1 MRKRLPKSACVALY
15 LLSIFLDLMTS
26 NSSMYYTSVIICICI
41 ALLYITYLN

>member
-26 NSSMYYTSVIICICI
+26 MYNIIV
-41 ALLYITYLN
+41 LLFVFVLHYYIYNLP

>member
-26 NSSMYYTSVIICICI
+26 MYLRYYSVIICICI